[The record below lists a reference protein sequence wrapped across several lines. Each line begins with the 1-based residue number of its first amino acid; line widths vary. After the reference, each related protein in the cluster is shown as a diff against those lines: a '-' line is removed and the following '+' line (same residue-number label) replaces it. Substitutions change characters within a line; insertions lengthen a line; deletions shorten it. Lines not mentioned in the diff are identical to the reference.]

1 MRQKNYVWV
10 CYQPGSPA
18 FYCDL
23 LIFLYLGVLQIVG
36 LILAFQTRKVKIP
49 ILNDSKFVAA
59 LVYISSVVFVAL
71 ALVTFLLRD
80 YINISN
86 GTFSGGIMLLAT
98 IFLILMFVPKVWNT
112 EYSSIKWFVCDLVY
126 MGNKKVE
133 NGFLAS
139 TDTASHLIEWQCT
152 DTSSHLINGNYSMS
166 QCALA
171 TTAAVRAYHPPS
183 TGIPMFVQ
191 FCLCGKYRYS
201 CFQEERVL
209 C

>member
-112 EYSSIKWFVCDLVY
+112 EYSSIKQFVCDLVY
-126 MGNKKVE
+126 MGNKKSLKM
-133 NGFLAS
+133 GFLPA
-139 TDTASHLIEWQCT
+139 LI
-152 DTSSHLINGNYSMS
+152 LLPI
-166 QCALA
+166 
-171 TTAAVRAYHPPS
+171 
-183 TGIPMFVQ
+183 
-191 FCLCGKYRYS
+191 
-201 CFQEERVL
+201 
-209 C
+209 

>member
-1 MRQKNYVWV
+1 M
-10 CYQPGSPA
+10 
-18 FYCDL
+18 
-23 LIFLYLGVLQIVG
+23 G

-112 EYSSIKWFVCDLVY
+112 EYSSIK
-126 MGNKKVE
+126 
-133 NGFLAS
+133 
-139 TDTASHLIEWQCT
+139 
-152 DTSSHLINGNYSMS
+152 
-166 QCALA
+166 
-171 TTAAVRAYHPPS
+171 
-183 TGIPMFVQ
+183 
-191 FCLCGKYRYS
+191 
-201 CFQEERVL
+201 
-209 C
+209 